1 MILSNAPL
9 AERARRAAA
18 GDEGIVVGRETGMFR
33 RFVRYCGLLVVFA
46 PVIGCGTTAAV
57 QQKVTSV
64 IEAPRRKEETKASVA
79 RLHEKQGN
87 LRKAEELYLALH
99 EKKPKNA
106 VYAHRLGNVYT
117 RLGDTEL
124 AETYY
129 KKALELDPKNA
140 TILSDMGYAA
150 LLRNDLETAEDYLS
164 QALDY
169 RPNDPLATNNLA
181 MAVGLQG
188 RTDEALRLFRRV
200 NGEADAY
207 ANMGYVHAQRGEGQL
222 ALKRYGQALS
232 ADPNHRKAATAMVQL
247 ADIQAKQSEMI
258 AQQNREPAEPQV
270 TVASAPRKPAP
281 SVGLQRLGTQTL
293 PSTATSARQDSEV
306 VPVAADDV
314 SHRNGQEVSAIV
326 EIEDERPASARY
338 EAPRQPVVQSSRT
351 SATMIDDVVVDD
363 VAAPSDKGAVSS
375 EKADWT
381 ETTTTVPKRAPQSP
395 NFTRR
400 AAPAPAA
407 SVAAP
412 RSTAPAKPPIP
423 GGLSGLSGLSAPG
436 E

>member
-1 MILSNAPL
+1 MPMILSNAPL
-9 AERARRAAA
+9 AERARRAVASD
-18 GDEGIVVGRETGMFR
+18 GGIVAGRETGMFR
-33 RFVRYCGLLVVFA
+33 RFVRYCALLIVVA
-46 PVIGCGTTAAV
+46 PVVGCGTTAAV
-57 QQKVTSV
+57 KQKVTSV
-64 IEAPRRKEETKASVA
+64 IEAPRRKEETRASVA

-99 EKKPKNA
+99 DKKPKNA

-140 TILSDMGYAA
+140 TVLSDMGYAA
-150 LLRNDLETAEDYLS
+150 LLRNDLEAAEDYLS

-181 MAVGLQG
+181 MAIGLQG

-222 ALKRYGQALS
+222 ALKRYGEALS

-247 ADIQAKQSEMI
+247 ADIQVKQSEMI
-258 AQQNREPAEPQV
+258 AQQNPEPAEPQV
-270 TVASAPRKPAP
+270 TVASATRKPNPVA
-281 SVGLQRLGTQTL
+281 GRQRLGSSASPAPVAS
-293 PSTATSARQDSEV
+293 PSEDTEV
-306 VPVAADDV
+306 VRVAAENV
-314 SHRNGQEVSAIV
+314 SGRKGQEVSAIV
-326 EIEDERPASARY
+326 EIEDQGPVAAPY
-338 EAPRQPVVQSSRT
+338 EAPRQPVVRPSRT
-351 SATMIDDVVVDD
+351 PTNSGVQ
-363 VAAPSDKGAVSS
+363 AASVTEKGATSN

-381 ETTTTVPKRAPQSP
+381 DTTATVPKRPPQSP

-407 SVAAP
+407 SAAAP
-412 RSTAPAKPPIP
+412 RGTAPAKPTIP

>member
-1 MILSNAPL
+1 
-9 AERARRAAA
+9 
-18 GDEGIVVGRETGMFR
+18 MFR
-33 RFVRYCGLLVVFA
+33 RFVRYCALLIVVA
-46 PVIGCGTTAAV
+46 PVIGCGATSAV
-57 QQKVTSV
+57 KQKVTSV

-87 LRKAEELYLALH
+87 LRKAEELYLTLH

-106 VYAHRLGNVYT
+106 TYAHRLGNVYT

-124 AETYY
+124 ADTYY
-129 KKALELDPKNA
+129 KKALELEPKNA

-200 NGEADAY
+200 NSEADAY

-258 AQQNREPAEPQV
+258 AQQSREPAEPQV
-270 TVASAPRKPAP
+270 TVAAAPRKPNP
-281 SVGLQRLGTQTL
+281 GTGLQRLGSSAT
-293 PSTATSARQDSEV
+293 PSPVASSRSDSEV
-306 VPVAADDV
+306 VRVAAENV
-314 SHRNGQEVSAIV
+314 SGRKGQEVSAI
-326 EIEDERPASARY
+326 IEFEEQSPAAAPF

-351 SATMIDDVVVDD
+351 SATVNDDVVVDD
-363 VAAPSDKGAVSS
+363 VAAPSEKGAVSS
-375 EKADWT
+375 GKADWT

-412 RSTAPAKPPIP
+412 RSTAPAKPTIP